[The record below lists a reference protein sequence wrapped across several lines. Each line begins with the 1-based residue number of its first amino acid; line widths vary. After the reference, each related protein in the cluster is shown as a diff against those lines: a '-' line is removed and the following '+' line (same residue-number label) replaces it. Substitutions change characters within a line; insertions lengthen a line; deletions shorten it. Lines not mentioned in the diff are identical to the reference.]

1 MLIQSWFIT
10 KRSSCQQF
18 HILPHHLM
26 AVLNF
31 RAENISQISNW
42 PSVTFPRPTFSVWR
56 SQISEQILSIITSI
70 PLNCF
75 LAFFYI
81 HKSTGL
87 SGVTCHCTST
97 WALLFQHGPL
107 FECNPWVTAHRKM
120 ARCLSLASVLLR
132 LVQAVASA
140 AGYVCV
146 TQTLPLIVH
155 CSEKHLSL
163 HFHIWPPLLSFTSLG
178 VQRPVA

>member
-1 MLIQSWFIT
+1 MLTQSWFIT
-10 KRSSCQQF
+10 KRSCCQQF
-18 HILPHHLM
+18 HILPLHLM

-31 RAENISQISNW
+31 RAENISQISSW
-42 PSVTFPRPTFSVWR
+42 PSVTFPRPTFSVRR
-56 SQISEQILSIITSI
+56 SQTSDKILSIITSI
-70 PLNCF
+70 PFNCF

-87 SGVTCHCTST
+87 SGVTCHCTCT

-107 FECNPWVTAHRKM
+107 FECNPWVTVHRKM
-120 ARCLSLASVLLR
+120 ALHLSLASAFLR
-132 LVQAVASA
+132 VMQTVASA

-146 TQTLPLIVH
+146 TQTLPLMVH
-155 CSEKHLSL
+155 CSEKHLSM
-163 HFHIWPPLLSFTSLG
+163 HFHIWPPPLSFTSLG